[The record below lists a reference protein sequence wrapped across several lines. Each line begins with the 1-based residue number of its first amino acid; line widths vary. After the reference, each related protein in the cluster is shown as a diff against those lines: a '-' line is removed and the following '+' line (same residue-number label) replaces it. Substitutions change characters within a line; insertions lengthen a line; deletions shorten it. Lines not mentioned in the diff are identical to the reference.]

1 MIVKDARFEITAVS
15 PAQYPQSNL
24 PEIAFVGRSNVGKSS
39 IINSL
44 LNRKKLARISGTPGK
59 TREINFYNV
68 NEKLFFVDL
77 PGYGYASVSKQK
89 KSSWGNIIETYLLTR
104 HQLKVIILLVDV
116 RHEPSADD
124 KQMYDWL
131 VANNVPHMV
140 VATKIDKITRS
151 AVNPRLSDIRKA
163 LNAAEG
169 IKVFPYSSETRQGRE
184 ALWEAID
191 EYVEEE

>member
-104 HQLKVIILLVDV
+104 HQLRVIILLVDV

-124 KQMYDWL
+124 RQMYNWL

-140 VATKIDKITRS
+140 VATKTDKITRS
-151 AVNPRLSDIRKA
+151 AVNPRLSAIRNE
-163 LNAAEG
+163 LNAGEG
-169 IKVFPYSSETRQGRE
+169 IKVFPYSSETRLGRE
-184 ALWEAID
+184 ALWDAID
-191 EYVEEE
+191 EYMEGE